1 MANYIQKGNTINY
14 TNSGAAKIAAG
25 DAVSLTNR
33 IGIAAG
39 DIAAGA
45 VGTLAVEGVF
55 EIDKTAS
62 LAIAVG
68 DAVYFS
74 TSTKKITKTDTDVP
88 AGWAIAAATA
98 SDTSVLVKI
107 G

>member
-1 MANYIQKGNTINY
+1 MATYIQKGNTIDY
-14 TNSGAAKIAAG
+14 TNSGTAKIAAG
-25 DAVSLTNR
+25 DVVGLSTR

-39 DIAAGA
+39 DIAAGE

-62 LAIAVG
+62 LAISVG

-74 TSTKKITKTDTDVP
+74 ASTAKITKTNTDVP
-88 AGWAIAAATA
+88 AGWAIAAATTA
-98 SDTSVLVKI
+98 DTTVRVKI